1 MEGLKRTG
9 EQIGG
14 IERFQLAK
22 RVLCA
27 SIAEREP
34 NASANVQHF
43 FDSCKHFLMPASV
56 FIFAKIINIT

>member
-1 MEGLKRTG
+1 MEGLKRTR

-27 SIAEREP
+27 SIAERERYLC
-34 NASANVQHF
+34 ARVAGE
-43 FDSCKHFLMPASV
+43 PA
-56 FIFAKIINIT
+56 FTLYTLHKKTHPL